1 MERLDTERLTLIPMT
16 DSARWAL
23 LHGQSW
29 LSGVPGSFASGWPA
43 PDLLGLLEH
52 HPAQPDEDGDRAGWE
67 PWLLIH
73 REDAALVGDAGFHAP
88 PDGRG
93 EVEIGYSVAVGYRGR
108 GLATEAVLAL
118 VRWALDRGATA
129 VVARSDAGN
138 LASARVLTKA
148 GFYQTGQVG
157 DEIAWRFQPAP
168 KDHA

>member
-1 MERLDTERLTLIPMT
+1 MERLDTERLTLIPVT
-16 DSARWAL
+16 ATIRRAL
-23 LHGQSW
+23 LRGESG
-29 LSGVPGSFASGWPA
+29 LSGVAGRPTSDWPI
-43 PDLLGLLEH
+43 PDLLGLLAH
-52 HPAQPDEDGDRAGWE
+52 HLGQPDEDADGSGWE

-73 REDAALVGDAGFHAP
+73 RQDVVVVGDAGFHAP

-93 EVEIGYSVAVGYRGR
+93 EVEIGYSVARGYRGR

-118 VRWALDRGATA
+118 VRWALDRGARA

-148 GFYQTGQVG
+148 GFCQTGQVG

-168 KDHA
+168 QDHA